1 MLRVQFTVFYLPLF
15 LLTIGCG
22 GPPSGQVSGKVTF
35 KGERLTLGSI
45 IFMPET
51 PNSPYAQAEIA
62 PDGSYVAMTDE
73 NGENIPLGIY
83 RVMISAVKD
92 MGPESPVEPLLPLK
106 YSSDSQSGLSVNV
119 QEGIN
124 TADFALIP

>member
-1 MLRVQFTVFYLPLF
+1 MLKVQFSLVCLPFF
-15 LLTIGCG
+15 LLAIGCG

-35 KGERLTLGSI
+35 KGETLALGSI

-62 PDGSYVAMTDE
+62 PDGTYVAMTDE
-73 NGENIPLGIY
+73 LGENIPLGNY

-119 QEGIN
+119 KEGIN
-124 TADFALIP
+124 TADFALVP